1 MYTKNINTY
10 HNDREE
16 GLQNGLQYGYKYI
29 QIYKYIHNTP
39 TVGAGDP
46 HPLCM
51 EPHGSVDAEKNIKPL
66 SPKATLVAKEHVA
79 KVSSWWFQPL

>member
-1 MYTKNINTY
+1 MCIYTKNTNTY

-16 GLQNGLQYGYKYI
+16 GLQNRLQYVYKKFVY
-29 QIYKYIHNTP
+29 NTP

-51 EPHGSVDAEKNIKPL
+51 ETHGSVDAEKNIKPL

-79 KVSSWWFQPL
+79 KVSSWWFQPF

>member
-1 MYTKNINTY
+1 MCIYTKNINTY

-16 GLQNGLQYGYKYI
+16 GLQNGLQYVYKYKYI
-29 QIYKYIHNTP
+29 YIYNTP

-51 EPHGSVDAEKNIKPL
+51 ETHGSVDAEKISNLYRLKRR
-66 SPKATLVAKEHVA
+66 
-79 KVSSWWFQPL
+79 